1 MHLDSKKARPLLF
14 FSFTF
19 IIALTL
25 ISNILGFEYLS
36 KVQNDINQIIET
48 QNTQIAYMNKM
59 RSLARERVIKLQSIS
74 NERDPFKLDDIISE
88 FHELGGLFLQ
98 NREQLMTT
106 SLTEDERT
114 LLNLQREIAR
124 NIVASQYKVIQLA
137 EDGEY
142 RQASHFLM
150 SYTIPAQ
157 NENISLMDQFILYQ
171 NHQNLFLKSEAQK
184 KIISASDTVFFLSS
198 FSIILTILI
207 AAIVIRNITAML
219 KIQSQSIEK
228 HELIQKQLAEA
239 HEILEVKVDQRTK
252 DLHRANK
259 KLQYRADHDPLTGL
273 PNRRLFYELLSH
285 EINNAERNHYE
296 LAILYMDLDGFKAI
310 NDALG
315 HALGDTLLVNIA
327 RRLKSSLRKADLI
340 ARLGGDEFAICYS
353 NIKTHEDI
361 VLLCQILINKV
372 SQPMFLDKHQCNVTI
387 SIGVSMYPEHGTDYD
402 TLMHVADSSMNLIK
416 QQGKNNFAIGE

>member
-14 FSFTF
+14 FSFSF

-74 NERDPFKLDDIISE
+74 NEHDPFKLDDIISE

-98 NREQLMTT
+98 NREQLIST

-114 LLNLQREIAR
+114 LLNLQREVAR

-137 EDGEY
+137 EEGEY
-142 RQASHFLM
+142 KQASHFLM
-150 SYTIPAQ
+150 SYAIPSQ

-184 KIISASDTVFFLSS
+184 KIKSASETVFFLSS

-239 HEILEVKVDQRTK
+239 HEILEVKVEQRTK

-273 PNRRLFYELLSH
+273 PNRRLFYELLTH

-315 HALGDTLLVNIA
+315 HALGDALLVNIA

-416 QQGKNNFAIGE
+416 QQGKNNFSIGE